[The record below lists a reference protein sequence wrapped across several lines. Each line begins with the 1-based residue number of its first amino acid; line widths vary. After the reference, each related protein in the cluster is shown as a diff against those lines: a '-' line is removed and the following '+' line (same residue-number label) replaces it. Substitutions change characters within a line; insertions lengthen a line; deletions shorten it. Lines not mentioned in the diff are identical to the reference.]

1 MHKREDDGLRGRIGM
16 AVGAALAAA
25 AVTATGLPAVA
36 GERLEAVRERGV
48 LVCGVNSDVPG
59 FSAQDESGAWH
70 GLDVDYC
77 RALAAALFG
86 DPEAVTF
93 RPLTTEERFTALQAG
108 EVDVLSRNTT
118 WTLSRDAALG
128 LSFAGV
134 IFHDGQGF
142 LVPRDLGAA
151 SAQALD
157 GAAVCVQSNT
167 TTQANLADYFETR
180 NMRYDEV
187 LHDRPE
193 DAAQAFFSG
202 ECDVLTSDHSQLA
215 AARAGADAAPED
227 YVILPE
233 TISKEPLGPVVRQ
246 GDEQFL
252 DIARWV
258 LFALIE
264 AEENGITSQNA
275 VQMRDSSPDPEV
287 QRLLGAEPGLGEAL
301 GLSDGWAYDAIRAVG
316 NYGEIYARNV
326 GPETPLGLD
335 RGLNDLWL
343 RGGLMYAMPFR

>member
-1 MHKREDDGLRGRIGM
+1 MTGRIGR
-16 AVGAALAAA
+16 AVGAAVLAAA
-25 AVTATGLPAVA
+25 AAVSVAAPTMA
-36 GERLEAVRERGV
+36 GQTLDAVRERGEI
-48 LVCGVNSDVPG
+48 VCGVNSDVPG
-59 FSAQDESGAWH
+59 FSAQDESGAWS
-70 GLDVDYC
+70 GMDVDYC

-86 DPEAVTF
+86 DPEAVSF

-128 LSFAGV
+128 LSFAGI
-134 IFHDGQGF
+134 IFYDGQGF
-142 LVPRDLGAA
+142 LVPRDLGATT
-151 SAQALD
+151 SLALD
-157 GAAVCVQSNT
+157 GAAVCVQTNT
-167 TTQANLADYFETR
+167 TTQSNLAEFFATR

-187 LHDRPE
+187 PYERPE

-202 ECDVLTSDHSQLA
+202 DCDVLTSDRSQLA
-215 AARAGADAAPED
+215 AVRAGAEADPED

-233 TISKEPLGPVVRQ
+233 TISNEPLGPAVRH
-246 GDEQFL
+246 GDEAFL

-264 AEENGITSQNA
+264 AEENGITSQNC
-275 VQMRDSSPDPEV
+275 VQMRDSSPNPEV
-287 QRLLGAEPGLGEAL
+287 ARLLGAEPGLGEAL
-301 GLSDGWAYDAIRAVG
+301 GLSETWALDAIRAVG

-326 GPETPLGLD
+326 GQETPLGLE